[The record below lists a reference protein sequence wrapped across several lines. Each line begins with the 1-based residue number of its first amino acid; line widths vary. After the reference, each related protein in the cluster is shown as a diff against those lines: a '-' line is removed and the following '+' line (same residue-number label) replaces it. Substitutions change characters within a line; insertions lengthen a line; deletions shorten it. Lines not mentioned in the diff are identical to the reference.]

1 MREESRANRT
11 RGCLQERLGTPQGQ
25 RTWGSGD
32 DKSELLGHGEKSRP
46 AASAFVRE
54 GFGVIWTTAFKA
66 GVRTEAGLHRCRASR
81 MGQTGSHI
89 PGGQGCGGW
98 WWRRLGIFPGSMV
111 ILLSGKDLIVWDGQS
126 LCHSVLPHLL
136 GVVEIKVPGSF
147 SGGAERNVL
156 WNVGIPATQL
166 PWLGAHKLSKP
177 PGRATGVLHLVTQ
190 GS

>member
-54 GFGVIWTTAFKA
+54 GLGVIWTTAFKA

-81 MGQTGSHI
+81 MGQTGSPYHI
-89 PGGQGCGGW
+89 PGGQGCGGCGGGGW
-98 WWRRLGIFPGSMV
+98 AFPWKHGDSTQWERF
-111 ILLSGKDLIVWDGQS
+111 IVWDG
-126 LCHSVLPHLL
+126 
-136 GVVEIKVPGSF
+136 
-147 SGGAERNVL
+147 
-156 WNVGIPATQL
+156 
-166 PWLGAHKLSKP
+166 
-177 PGRATGVLHLVTQ
+177 
-190 GS
+190 